1 MDDRTRHGRHSTP
14 IRFARV
20 PIFPSPRHGD
30 SREIGWRRE
39 TRAACS
45 IVRSIDV
52 WNAID
57 RLAIE
62 RIAIRHGDRD
72 RDNARLTSLVP
83 ITHEA
88 ISHGISP
95 DRIGSIDPPW
105 KFRGDETL
113 CPFALR
119 VTRRNCGRDCRV
131 QQWAHCAGDDRG
143 MPRTFERF
151 LELDGF
157 DRIGWG
163 YSDRGRIVVTMSIL
177 LWRQRRASQVRAEAV
192 LSLTGKIIRLWMS
205 IYRGEE
211 NKSFE
216 SKSLFF
222 QEGRILGKLLYDR
235 SLSEWRWIKVSR
247 LKVFRGSL
255 EGEKKEWIVLEF
267 SKESVI

>member
-1 MDDRTRHGRHSTP
+1 MFLLPWTRA
-14 IRFARV
+14 IRLK
-20 PIFPSPRHGD
+20 S
-30 SREIGWRRE
+30 IGWWWTIARGTEDTRRRYDSPVFQFFPPHDTGIAGKSDE
-39 TRAACS
+39 GGKHARRT

-205 IYRGEE
+205 IYRGE
-211 NKSFE
+211 
-216 SKSLFF
+216 
-222 QEGRILGKLLYDR
+222 G
-235 SLSEWRWIKVSR
+235 IKVSKA
-247 LKVFRGSL
+247 KVCFFKK
-255 EGEKKEWIVLEF
+255 GEF
-267 SKESVI
+267 

>member
-1 MDDRTRHGRHSTP
+1 MFLLPWTRAIRLKSIGWWWTIARGTEDTR
-14 IRFARV
+14 RFARV

-105 KFRGDETL
+105 KFRGDETVPVCVASHAAKLRTRLQSTRVGSL
-113 CPFALR
+113 CGWRSRNATNIRTVPR
-119 VTRRNCGRDCRV
+119 VGRL
-131 QQWAHCAGDDRG
+131 W
-143 MPRTFERF
+143 
-151 LELDGF
+151 
-157 DRIGWG
+157 
-163 YSDRGRIVVTMSIL
+163 SDRLRI
-177 LWRQRRASQVRAEAV
+177 
-192 LSLTGKIIRLWMS
+192 
-205 IYRGEE
+205 
-211 NKSFE
+211 
-216 SKSLFF
+216 
-222 QEGRILGKLLYDR
+222 
-235 SLSEWRWIKVSR
+235 
-247 LKVFRGSL
+247 
-255 EGEKKEWIVLEF
+255 
-267 SKESVI
+267 